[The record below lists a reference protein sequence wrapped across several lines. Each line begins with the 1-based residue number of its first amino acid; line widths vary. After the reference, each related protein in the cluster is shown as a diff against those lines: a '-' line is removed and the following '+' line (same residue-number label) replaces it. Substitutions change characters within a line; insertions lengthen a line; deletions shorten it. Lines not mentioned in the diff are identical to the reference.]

1 MQQFKQ
7 TWLAIGHMS
16 RWTLG
21 FCVSARCMRN
31 ALRRQRIAMR
41 QANTSAYTL
50 TARTV

>member
-7 TWLAIGHMS
+7 IWLTIGHMS

-21 FCVSARCMRN
+21 FCVSARCLRN

-41 QANTSAYTL
+41 QANASSYTF
-50 TARTV
+50 TARTI